1 MTRAYNVVDADGHI
15 LEPLDLWDRYIDPK
29 FRDRA
34 PRLIVDNKTG
44 KQCLVMEEHIVGNQG
59 RGIGGI
65 GAVGA
70 RQGVVAADAMEYQDG
85 KPGGFDPH
93 KRIPDMDAD
102 GIDAAFLY
110 PSLGLF
116 SGAIHDPALAAAVC
130 RAYNRWLADYCKP
143 YPDRLFGVAMLPM
156 QDVDLAI
163 AEMTFAKK
171 ELGFKGGF
179 IRPNPYNNKM
189 INHPDYEPFWAAA
202 EDLDFSIGFHEG
214 AAAGMPQVG
223 IDRFEGRGARH
234 IITHTMEMMLAC
246 LAVIWGGVCEK
257 HPKIRIGFLESG
269 GGWIAPWLDRMD
281 RHFDD
286 QGFNDSGLKTRPSE
300 LFQRNCWIS
309 FEPVE
314 GSLKVL
320 ADYVG
325 SHKIMW
331 ATDYPHPDGF
341 FPGAP
346 DMVRQQIAGLSPET
360 QHNVLAGGSMGF
372 YGLS

>member
-1 MTRAYNVVDADGHI
+1 MSRAYNIVDADGHI
-15 LEPLDLWDRYIDPK
+15 LEPLDLWDKYLDPK

-34 PRLIVDNKTG
+34 PRLVKAENG
-44 KQCLVMEEHIVGNQG
+44 KECLVMDEHVVGNQN

-70 RQGVVAADAMEYQDG
+70 RQGVVAADAMEYKDG

-116 SGAIHDPALAAAVC
+116 SGAIHDPQLAAAVC

-156 QDVDLAI
+156 QDVNLAI
-163 AEMTFAKK
+163 DEMRFAKR

-202 EDLDFSIGFHEG
+202 EDLDFSVGFHEG

-223 IDRFEGRGARH
+223 IDRFDGRGARH

-286 QGFNDSGLKTRPSE
+286 QGFNDSGLTTRPSE

-320 ADYVG
+320 ADYIG
-325 SHKIMW
+325 PNKIMW

-346 DMVRQQIAGLSPET
+346 DMVKKQLEGLSPAT
-360 QHNVLAGGSMGF
+360 KHGVLAGGAMAF
-372 YGLS
+372 YGLH

>member
-1 MTRAYNVVDADGHI
+1 MTRAYNVVDADGHV
-15 LEPLDLWDRYIDPK
+15 LEPLNLWDHYIDPA

-34 PRLIVDNKTG
+34 PRLIKDTDG
-44 KQCLVMEEHIVGNQG
+44 KQRLVIEEQVLGSAQAG
-59 RGIGGI
+59 LGGA

-70 RQGVVAADAMEYQDG
+70 RQGVVASDTMEYSQG
-85 KPGGFDPH
+85 RAGGFDPH
-93 KRIPDMDAD
+93 KRMPDMDAD
-102 GIDAAFLY
+102 GIDAVFLY
-110 PSLGLF
+110 PTLGLF
-116 SGAIHDPALAAAVC
+116 SGAIHNPELAAATC
-130 RAYNRWLADYCKP
+130 RAYNRWLADYCGA
-143 YPDRLFGVAMLPM
+143 YPDRLFGIAMLPL
-156 QDVDLAI
+156 QSVDLAI
-163 AEMTFAKK
+163 AEMRFAKK

-179 IRPNPYNNKM
+179 IRPNPYEKM
-189 INHPDYEPFWAAA
+189 VNDPMYEPFWAAA
-202 EDLDFSIGFHEG
+202 EDLDFAIGFHEG
-214 AAAGMPQVG
+214 AGGGMPQVG

-246 LAVIWGGVCEK
+246 LAVIWGGVCER
-257 HPKIRIGFLESG
+257 HPKLRVAFLESG

-325 SHKIMW
+325 PKKIMW

-346 DMVRQQIAGLSPET
+346 KMVEKQLEGLSPET
-360 QHNVLAGGSMGF
+360 RRAVMGGGAKAF
-372 YGLS
+372 YGLN

>member
-1 MTRAYNVVDADGHI
+1 MARAYNVIDADGHI
-15 LEPLDLWDRYIDPK
+15 LEPLDLWDNYIDPA

-34 PRLIVDNKTG
+34 PRIMKGDNG
-44 KQCLVMEEHIVGNQG
+44 KERLVIEEQAVGDGQ
-59 RGIGGI
+59 RGIGRI

-70 RQGVVAADAMEYQDG
+70 RQGVGEADTMAYKDG

-116 SGAIHDPALAAAVC
+116 SGAIHDPPLARAAC
-130 RAYNRWLADYCKP
+130 RAPHPAGAPSRAYTRWLADYCQP

-156 QDVDLAI
+156 QDVELAI
-163 AEMTFAKK
+163 AEMRFAKK
-171 ELGFKGGF
+171 ELGFRGGF

-214 AAAGMPQVG
+214 ASAGMPQVG

-257 HPKIRIGFLESG
+257 HPKIRIGFLEAG
-269 GGWIAPWLDRMD
+269 GGR
-281 RHFDD
+281 
-286 QGFNDSGLKTRPSE
+286 SRP
-300 LFQRNCWIS
+300 C
-309 FEPVE
+309 V
-314 GSLKVL
+314 
-320 ADYVG
+320 
-325 SHKIMW
+325 
-331 ATDYPHPDGF
+331 
-341 FPGAP
+341 
-346 DMVRQQIAGLSPET
+346 
-360 QHNVLAGGSMGF
+360 
-372 YGLS
+372 